1 MLSPKRGDHMIEVV
15 YKDEKKK
22 PVGNESFFRIPR
34 NIRQIG
40 DVDDHFKI
48 YIEDYAFHYLDR
60 SADEV
65 SNGKIALLL
74 GRTNWA
80 EGATYIFIKSAFCLT
95 GIETDAN
102 HISFNETVFRQA
114 DEVMKKYFPQQE
126 IVGWFFT
133 APEYSMQ
140 ITDAMVRAHLNYFG
154 GNDKVFFM
162 MEPIDGE
169 EAFFRYDNGKMCRQR
184 GYYLYY
190 ERNEAMQEYM
200 IEANH
205 NAPMEK
211 KEAVSDQA
219 VKNFRKIISHQNQ
232 EEKKQIPYF
241 MYASVAAAVLLVLAF
256 GTGYLRDYRTIK
268 EAGETVLETVSL
280 LPISETTPSAEPT
293 PSAEGPEPSAPP
305 QEASDSSETSQPTQM
320 PSETPQPTATPSE
333 TLQPTPTPAET
344 PQSTSTPAE
353 TSAAAAAEP
362 YTIQPGDTLTS
373 ISQAIYGSS
382 NQVDVICQLNGI
394 SKETTI
400 YPGETILLP

>member
-1 MLSPKRGDHMIEVV
+1 MLSPKRGDFMIEVV

-22 PVGNESFFRIPR
+22 PVGNESFFQSPR

-80 EGATYIFIKSAFCLT
+80 EGVTYIFIKSAFCLT
-95 GIETDAN
+95 GIEVDAN
-102 HISFNETVFRQA
+102 HIPFDEKVFRQA
-114 DEVMKKYFPQQE
+114 DDVMKEHFPQQE

-133 APEYSMQ
+133 APEYSME

-169 EAFFRYDNGKMCRQR
+169 EAFFRYDNGKMCRQK

-190 ERNEAMQEYM
+190 ERNDAMQEFM
-200 IEANH
+200 IEVNH

-211 KEAVSDQA
+211 TDTVSDQA
-219 VKNFRKIISHQNQ
+219 VKNFRKIISHQDK
-232 EEKKQIPYF
+232 EEKKTLPYF
-241 MYASVAAAVLLVLAF
+241 MYASVAAAVLLLLAF
-256 GTGYLRDYRTIK
+256 GTGYLKDYQDMK
-268 EAGETVLETVSL
+268 EVGETVLETVSL
-280 LPISETTPSAEPT
+280 LPASESTPLATPMPSAAVT
-293 PSAEGPEPSAPP
+293 TEPSV
-305 QEASDSSETSQPTQM
+305 TVTPTLKKTPRATQK
-320 PSETPQPTATPSE
+320 PSETPKETPKSSE
-333 TLQPTPTPAET
+333 TPKVTEIP
-344 PQSTSTPAE
+344 
-353 TSAAAAAEP
+353 AAARVKS

-373 ISQAIYGSS
+373 ISQSVYGSAK
-382 NQVDVICQLNGI
+382 QVDAICRLNGI
-394 SKETTI
+394 SKEAII
-400 YPGETILLP
+400 YPGEKILLP

>member
-1 MLSPKRGDHMIEVV
+1 MIEVV

-22 PVGNESFFRIPR
+22 PVGNESFFQIPR

-60 SADEV
+60 SADEI

-80 EGATYIFIKSAFCLT
+80 EGVTYVFIKSAFCLT
-95 GIETDAN
+95 DVEVDAN
-102 HISFNETVFRQA
+102 HIPFDEAVFRQA
-114 DEVMKKYFPQQE
+114 DEVMKTHFPHQE

-133 APEYSMQ
+133 APEYSME

-169 EAFFRYDNGKMCRQR
+169 EAFFRYDNGKMCRQK

-190 ERNEAMQEYM
+190 ERNDSMQEYM
-200 IEANH
+200 IEVNH
-205 NAPMEK
+205 NTPMEK

-219 VKNFRKIISHQNQ
+219 VKNFRKIISHQEK

-241 MYASVAAAVLLVLAF
+241 MYASAAAAVILVLAF
-256 GTGYLRDYRTIK
+256 GTGYLNDYQHIK
-268 EAGETVLETVSL
+268 EARNAVAETVSL
-280 LPISETTPSAEPT
+280 LPISET
-293 PSAEGPEPSAPP
+293 
-305 QEASDSSETSQPTQM
+305 
-320 PSETPQPTATPSE
+320 
-333 TLQPTPTPAET
+333 
-344 PQSTSTPAE
+344 
-353 TSAAAAAEP
+353 
-362 YTIQPGDTLTS
+362 
-373 ISQAIYGSS
+373 
-382 NQVDVICQLNGI
+382 
-394 SKETTI
+394 
-400 YPGETILLP
+400 

>member
-1 MLSPKRGDHMIEVV
+1 MLSPKRGDFMIEVV

-22 PVGNESFFRIPR
+22 PVGNESFFQIPR

-80 EGATYIFIKSAFCLT
+80 EGVTYIFIKSAFCLT
-95 GIETDAN
+95 GIEVDAN
-102 HISFNETVFRQA
+102 HIPFDEKVFRQA
-114 DEVMKKYFPQQE
+114 DDVMKEHFPQQE

-133 APEYSMQ
+133 APEYSME

-169 EAFFRYDNGKMCRQR
+169 EAFFRYDNGKMCRQK

-190 ERNEAMQEYM
+190 ERNDAMQEFM
-200 IEANH
+200 IEVNH

-211 KEAVSDQA
+211 TDTVSDQA
-219 VKNFRKIISHQNQ
+219 VKNFRKIISHQDK
-232 EEKKQIPYF
+232 EEKKTLPYF
-241 MYASVAAAVLLVLAF
+241 MYASVAAAVLLLLAF
-256 GTGYLRDYRTIK
+256 GTGYLKDYQDMK
-268 EAGETVLETVSL
+268 EVGETVLETVSL
-280 LPISETTPSAEPT
+280 LPASESTPLATPMPSAAVT
-293 PSAEGPEPSAPP
+293 TEPSV
-305 QEASDSSETSQPTQM
+305 TVTPTLKKTPRATQK
-320 PSETPQPTATPSE
+320 PSETPKETPKSSE
-333 TLQPTPTPAET
+333 TPKVSEIP
-344 PQSTSTPAE
+344 
-353 TSAAAAAEP
+353 AAARVKS

-373 ISQAIYGSS
+373 ISQSVYGSAK
-382 NQVDVICQLNGI
+382 QVDAICRLNGI
-394 SKETTI
+394 SKEAII
-400 YPGETILLP
+400 YPGEKILLP

>member
-1 MLSPKRGDHMIEVV
+1 MLSPKRGDFMIEVV

-22 PVGNESFFRIPR
+22 PVGNESFFQIPR

-80 EGATYIFIKSAFCLT
+80 EGVTYIFIKSAFCLT
-95 GIETDAN
+95 GIEVDAN
-102 HISFNETVFRQA
+102 HIPFDEKVFRQA
-114 DEVMKKYFPQQE
+114 DDVMKEHFPQQE

-133 APEYSMQ
+133 APEYSME
-140 ITDAMVRAHLNYFG
+140 ITDAMVRAHLKYFG

-169 EAFFRYDNGKMCRQR
+169 EAFFRYDNGKMCRQK

-190 ERNEAMQEYM
+190 ERNDAMQEFM
-200 IEANH
+200 IEVNH

-211 KEAVSDQA
+211 TDTVSDQA
-219 VKNFRKIISHQNQ
+219 VKNFRKIISHQDK
-232 EEKKQIPYF
+232 EEKKTLPYF
-241 MYASVAAAVLLVLAF
+241 MYASVAAAVLLLLAF
-256 GTGYLRDYRTIK
+256 GTGYLKDYQDMK
-268 EAGETVLETVSL
+268 EVGETVLETVSL
-280 LPISETTPSAEPT
+280 LPASESTPLATPMPSAAVT
-293 PSAEGPEPSAPP
+293 TEPSV
-305 QEASDSSETSQPTQM
+305 TVTPTLKKTPRATQK
-320 PSETPQPTATPSE
+320 PSETPKETPKSSE
-333 TLQPTPTPAET
+333 TPKVTEIP
-344 PQSTSTPAE
+344 
-353 TSAAAAAEP
+353 AAARVKS

-373 ISQAIYGSS
+373 ISQSVYGSAK
-382 NQVDVICQLNGI
+382 QVDAICRLNGI
-394 SKETTI
+394 SKEAII
-400 YPGETILLP
+400 YPGEKILLP

>member
-1 MLSPKRGDHMIEVV
+1 MLSPKRGDFMIEVV

-22 PVGNESFFRIPR
+22 PVGNESFFQIPR

-80 EGATYIFIKSAFCLT
+80 EGVTYIFIKSAFCLT
-95 GIETDAN
+95 GIEVDAN
-102 HISFNETVFRQA
+102 HIPFDEKVFRQA
-114 DEVMKKYFPQQE
+114 DDVMKEHFPQQE

-133 APEYSMQ
+133 APEYSME

-169 EAFFRYDNGKMCRQR
+169 EAFFRYDNGKMCRQK
-184 GYYLYY
+184 GYYIYY
-190 ERNEAMQEYM
+190 ERNDAMQEFM
-200 IEANH
+200 IEVNH

-211 KEAVSDQA
+211 TDTVSDQA
-219 VKNFRKIISHQNQ
+219 VKNFRKIISHQDK
-232 EEKKQIPYF
+232 EEKKTLPYF
-241 MYASVAAAVLLVLAF
+241 MYASVAAAVLLLLAF
-256 GTGYLRDYRTIK
+256 GTGYLKDYQDMK
-268 EAGETVLETVSL
+268 EVGETVLETVSL
-280 LPISETTPSAEPT
+280 LPASESTPLATPMPSAAVT
-293 PSAEGPEPSAPP
+293 TEPSV
-305 QEASDSSETSQPTQM
+305 TVTPTLKKTPRATQK
-320 PSETPQPTATPSE
+320 PSETPKETPKSSE
-333 TLQPTPTPAET
+333 TPKVTEIP
-344 PQSTSTPAE
+344 
-353 TSAAAAAEP
+353 AAARVKS

-373 ISQAIYGSS
+373 ISQSVYGSAK
-382 NQVDVICQLNGI
+382 QVDAICRLNGI
-394 SKETTI
+394 SKEAII
-400 YPGETILLP
+400 YPGEKILLP

>member
-1 MLSPKRGDHMIEVV
+1 MLSPKRGDFMIEVV

-22 PVGNESFFRIPR
+22 PVGNESFFQIPR

-80 EGATYIFIKSAFCLT
+80 EGVTYIFIKSAFCLT
-95 GIETDAN
+95 GIEVDAN
-102 HISFNETVFRQA
+102 HIPFDEKVFRQA
-114 DEVMKKYFPQQE
+114 DDVMKEHFPQQE

-133 APEYSMQ
+133 APEYSME

-162 MEPIDGE
+162 MEPIDRE
-169 EAFFRYDNGKMCRQR
+169 EAFFRYDNGKMCRQK

-190 ERNEAMQEYM
+190 ERNDAMQEFM
-200 IEANH
+200 IEVNH

-211 KEAVSDQA
+211 TDTVSDQA
-219 VKNFRKIISHQNQ
+219 VKNFRKIISHQDK
-232 EEKKQIPYF
+232 EEKKTLPYF
-241 MYASVAAAVLLVLAF
+241 MYASVAAAVLLLLAF
-256 GTGYLRDYRTIK
+256 GTGYLKDYQDMK
-268 EAGETVLETVSL
+268 EVGETVLETVSL
-280 LPISETTPSAEPT
+280 LPASESTPLATPMPSAAVT
-293 PSAEGPEPSAPP
+293 TEPSV
-305 QEASDSSETSQPTQM
+305 TVTPTLKKTPRATQK
-320 PSETPQPTATPSE
+320 PSETPKETPKSSE
-333 TLQPTPTPAET
+333 TPKVTEIP
-344 PQSTSTPAE
+344 
-353 TSAAAAAEP
+353 AAARVKS

-373 ISQAIYGSS
+373 ISQSVYGSAK
-382 NQVDVICQLNGI
+382 QVDAICRLNGI
-394 SKETTI
+394 SKEAII
-400 YPGETILLP
+400 YPGEKILLP

>member
-1 MLSPKRGDHMIEVV
+1 MLSPKRGDFMIEVV

-22 PVGNESFFRIPR
+22 PVGNESFFQIPR

-80 EGATYIFIKSAFCLT
+80 EGVTYIFIKSAFCLT
-95 GIETDAN
+95 GIEVDAN
-102 HISFNETVFRQA
+102 HIPFDEKVFRQA
-114 DEVMKKYFPQQE
+114 DDVMKEHFPQQE

-133 APEYSMQ
+133 APEYSME

-169 EAFFRYDNGKMCRQR
+169 EAFFRYDNGKMCRQK

-190 ERNEAMQEYM
+190 ERNDAMQEFM
-200 IEANH
+200 IEVNH

-211 KEAVSDQA
+211 TDTVSDQA
-219 VKNFRKIISHQNQ
+219 VKNFRKIISHQDK
-232 EEKKQIPYF
+232 EEKKTLPYF
-241 MYASVAAAVLLVLAF
+241 MYASVAAAVLLLLAF
-256 GTGYLRDYRTIK
+256 GTGYLKDYQDMK
-268 EAGETVLETVSL
+268 EVGETVLETVSL
-280 LPISETTPSAEPT
+280 LPASESTPLATPMPSAAVT
-293 PSAEGPEPSAPP
+293 TEPSV
-305 QEASDSSETSQPTQM
+305 TVTPTLKKTPRATQK
-320 PSETPQPTATPSE
+320 PSETPKETPKSSE
-333 TLQPTPTPAET
+333 TPKVTEIP
-344 PQSTSTPAE
+344 
-353 TSAAAAAEP
+353 AAARVKS

-373 ISQAIYGSS
+373 ISQSVYGSAK
-382 NQVDVICQLNGI
+382 QVDAICRLNGI
-394 SKETTI
+394 SKEAII
-400 YPGETILLP
+400 YPGEKILLP

>member
-1 MLSPKRGDHMIEVV
+1 MLSPKRGDFMIEVV

-22 PVGNESFFRIPR
+22 PVGNESFFQIPR

-60 SADEV
+60 SSDEI

-80 EGATYIFIKSAFCLT
+80 DGVTYIFIKSAFCLT
-95 GIETDAN
+95 EIEVDAN
-102 HISFNETVFRQA
+102 HIPFDETVFRQA
-114 DEVMKKYFPQQE
+114 DEVMKEHFPQQE

-133 APEYSMQ
+133 APEYSME

-190 ERNEAMQEYM
+190 ERNDAMQEYM
-200 IEANH
+200 IEVNH
-205 NAPMEK
+205 NTPMEK

-219 VKNFRKIISHQNQ
+219 VKNFRKIISHQDK

-256 GTGYLRDYRTIK
+256 GTGYLRDYQTIK
-268 EAGETVLETVSL
+268 ETGETVLETVSL
-280 LPISETTPSAEPT
+280 LPVSETTPSVTAT
-293 PSAEGPEPSAPP
+293 PPATVTSEPSATVTPTP
-305 QEASDSSETSQPTQM
+305 TKTPKISETPRATPT
-320 PSETPQPTATPSE
+320 PSETPRIVE
-333 TLQPTPTPAET
+333 TPA
-344 PQSTSTPAE
+344 
-353 TSAAAAAEP
+353 AATARE
-362 YTIQPGDTLTS
+362 YTIRPGDTLTS
-373 ISQAIYGSS
+373 ISKSVYGDSS
-382 NQVDVICQLNGI
+382 QVDAICRLNRI
-394 SKETTI
+394 SKETII
-400 YPGETILLP
+400 YPGEKILLP

>member
-1 MLSPKRGDHMIEVV
+1 MLSPKRGDFMIEVV

-22 PVGNESFFRIPR
+22 PVGNESFFQIPR

-80 EGATYIFIKSAFCLT
+80 EGVTYIFIKSAFCLT
-95 GIETDAN
+95 GIEVDAN
-102 HISFNETVFRQA
+102 HIPFDEKVFRQA
-114 DEVMKKYFPQQE
+114 DDVMKEHFPQQE

-133 APEYSMQ
+133 APEYSME

-169 EAFFRYDNGKMCRQR
+169 EAFFRYDNGKMCRQK

-190 ERNEAMQEYM
+190 ERNDAMQEFM
-200 IEANH
+200 IEVNH

-211 KEAVSDQA
+211 TDTVSDQA
-219 VKNFRKIISHQNQ
+219 VKNFRKIISHQDK
-232 EEKKQIPYF
+232 EEKKTLPYF
-241 MYASVAAAVLLVLAF
+241 MYASVAAAVLLLLAF
-256 GTGYLRDYRTIK
+256 GTGYLKDYQDMK
-268 EAGETVLETVSL
+268 EVGETVLETVSL
-280 LPISETTPSAEPT
+280 LPASESTTLATPMPSAAVT
-293 PSAEGPEPSAPP
+293 TEPSV
-305 QEASDSSETSQPTQM
+305 TVTPTLKKTPRATQK
-320 PSETPQPTATPSE
+320 PSETPKETPKSSE
-333 TLQPTPTPAET
+333 TPKVTEIP
-344 PQSTSTPAE
+344 
-353 TSAAAAAEP
+353 AAARVKS

-373 ISQAIYGSS
+373 ISQSVYGSAK
-382 NQVDVICQLNGI
+382 QVDAICRLNGI
-394 SKETTI
+394 SKEAII
-400 YPGETILLP
+400 YPGEKILLP